1 MIEQVLLETLVTRD
15 LDRAMAAWR
24 DGLGWGLR
32 DRGPMAEEP
41 AALWGVD
48 PGDYPRWAIVAPPG
62 AERGFVRLVEGPEDD
77 EIEGFHR
84 PGLFN
89 AELLCADVDELHRRL
104 SGSDTFR
111 PLCEPTTYDLGS
123 TGGACSRSFATRGPS
138 GAGVFFTTY
147 LSVPPPR
154 RLPVCETL
162 VGPMFNAAVSTPGG
176 DEVVTFYEGVLG
188 LERRLQGRIDSPA
201 INRILAIPEEWGFG
215 MVVYKGAGDGLIE
228 VDFHEHPLPPG
239 HDTGPGELK
248 PGNSFLTLETRDLDS
263 MVERARLAGIEVE
276 GVSCPPHAPYDG
288 RRTAWLRG
296 PVGEAYEIL
305 ETGGRDR

>member
-15 LDRAMAAWR
+15 LDRALSAWT
-24 DGLGWGLR
+24 GVIGWEPR
-32 DRGPMAEEP
+32 ASGPVDAELER
-41 AALWGVD
+41 LWGTSSE
-48 PGDYPRWAIVAPPG
+48 PRRWAIVAPPG
-62 AERGFVRLVEGPEDD
+62 AHRGYIRLVEGPEDD

-89 AELLCADVDELHRRL
+89 AELLCSDVDELHARL
-104 SGSDTFR
+104 ERSEFFR

-176 DEVVTFYEGVLG
+176 DEVVAFYERVLG
-188 LERRLQGRIDSPA
+188 LERRLEGRIESAA

-215 MVVYKGAGDGLIE
+215 MVVYKGVGDGLIE
-228 VDFHEHPLPPG
+228 VDFHERPLPAG
-239 HDTGPGELK
+239 HDPAKGRLK
-248 PGNSFLTLETRDLDS
+248 PGNSFLTLETPDLDPIL
-263 MVERARLAGIEVE
+263 ERARLAGFATE
-276 GVSCPPHAPYDG
+276 GVFSPRHPPYDG
-288 RRTAWLRG
+288 RRTAWLTG
-296 PVGEAYEIL
+296 PVGEGYELL
-305 ETGGRDR
+305 EKGEEDR